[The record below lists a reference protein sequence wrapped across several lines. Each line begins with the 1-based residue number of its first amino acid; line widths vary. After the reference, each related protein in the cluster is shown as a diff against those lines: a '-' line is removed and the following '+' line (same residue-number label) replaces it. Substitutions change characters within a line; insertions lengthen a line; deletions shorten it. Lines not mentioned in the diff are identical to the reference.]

1 MSSENTDLLALI
13 DQTWQEMGGRGTK
26 ADVLAHLRLLVFGSE
41 ERVSYLVDQGLA
53 TKISQ
58 YFRQITDSG
67 LPQAAAIDSHGTH
80 AQLELWDEG
89 EYRFVIAKH
98 MASSAAR
105 RQRALE
111 YSNHCYDRLG
121 VRIDIEN
128 PYDVVAEVS

>member
-1 MSSENTDLLALI
+1 MTSEHTDLLALI
-13 DQTWQEMGGRGTK
+13 GQTWQEMGGRGTK
-26 ADVLAHLRLLVFGSE
+26 ADVLAHLRLMVRADSDA
-41 ERVSYLVDQGLA
+41 VDYLLDQGLGS
-53 TKISQ
+53 KISQ

-67 LPQAAAIDSHGTH
+67 LPQAAAIDSRGTH

-89 EYRFVIAKH
+89 EYRFVIARH
-98 MASSAAR
+98 MASSEAR

-128 PYDVVAEVS
+128 PYDVSEAS